1 MSGTQRHSPA
11 SDLLVSA
18 RARAVAS
25 QLINEENRALI
36 TGLSQQGVYR
46 MKAAQPGN
54 FPKHGLMDNAWS
66 ASPAPPLALEIA
78 LTLQHGGFLSP
89 HPAPK
94 CTAQI

>member
-1 MSGTQRHSPA
+1 MSGAQRHSPA